1 MGLVL
6 LILPF
11 SIHRTINM
19 DHEINSIWIWP
30 DKVIVRHVSIKSW
43 LGANTMHYMSRLLVE
58 IDIHSDHYQED

>member
-11 SIHRTINM
+11 SIHRTTNM

-30 DKVIVRHVSIKSW
+30 DKVIVRQVSIKSW
-43 LGANTMHYMSRLLVE
+43 LGDNTMHCMSRLLLE
-58 IDIHSDHYQED
+58 IGIPSDHYQED